1 MTPAEARQTIT
12 ARIAALT
19 VDPGYQQSNTDAWT
33 ESKVPLVPELTPEPA
48 AHLSF
53 FVDNRRI
60 SLLQTRQN
68 ASQDLLINAPVTIRF
83 LYRMRASNRVGDW
96 DGADAARVALWKW
109 LLNGWEETYGLN
121 INPSEPD
128 LSTFQ
133 VIGDWIAVS
142 LTIVCTYYSEAV

>member
-1 MTPAEARQTIT
+1 MTPAAARQTIT
-12 ARIAALT
+12 SRIAALT
-19 VDPGYQQSNTDAWT
+19 VDSSYRQSDSDAWT

-60 SLLQTRQN
+60 SLLQTREN
-68 ASQDLLINAPVTIRF
+68 AAQDLLVNQPVTIRF
-83 LYRMRASNRVGDW
+83 LYRMRSSNRVGDW
-96 DGADAARVALWKW
+96 DSADAARVALWKW
-109 LLNGWEETYGLN
+109 LLDGWEETYGLN

-128 LSTFQ
+128 FSTFQ

-142 LTIVCTYYSEAV
+142 LVFVCTYYSEAV

>member
-12 ARIAALT
+12 ARIVALT

>member
-1 MTPAEARQTIT
+1 VTPAEARQTIT
-12 ARIAALT
+12 ARIVALT

>member
-1 MTPAEARQTIT
+1 VTPAEARQTIT
-12 ARIAALT
+12 ARIVALA
-19 VDPGYQQSNTDAWT
+19 VDLSYRQSPTDAWT

-60 SLLQTRQN
+60 GLLQTRQN
-68 ASQDLLINAPVTIRF
+68 ASQDLLINSPITIRF

-96 DGADAARVALWKW
+96 DGADAARVSLWKW
-109 LLNGWEETYGLN
+109 LLDGWEETYGLN

-128 LSTFQ
+128 FSTFP

-142 LTIVCTYYSEAV
+142 LIIVCTYYSEAV

>member
-12 ARIAALT
+12 ARIAALA
-19 VDPGYQQSNTDAWT
+19 VDPAYQQSSTDAWT

-68 ASQDLLINAPVTIRF
+68 ASQDLLINAPITIRF

-96 DGADAARVALWKW
+96 DGADVARVALWKW
-109 LLNGWEETYGLN
+109 LLNGWEEAYGLN